1 MGERTTPAITYTYLW
16 KKYRPAILNL
26 MIASENEA
34 QEYKFS
40 SHEFRDLNPKKP
52 SHSFTLR
59 VHQSKA
65 INDVKSSLVA
75 KDLLQVL
82 RNSERATELT
92 NTAIY
97 QFELDKKFV
106 LHITHEAI
114 PESEEPTQKEDE
126 VSKVDNT
133 QSE

>member
-1 MGERTTPAITYTYLW
+1 MRERSTPAITYVYLW

-26 MIASENEA
+26 MIASKNEA

-65 INDVKSSLVA
+65 VNDVKASLVA
-75 KDLLQVL
+75 QDLLQVL
-82 RNSERATELT
+82 QNSERATELT

-97 QFELDKKFV
+97 QFELDKQFI
-106 LHITHEAI
+106 LHINHEAI
-114 PESEEPTQKEDE
+114 PEPEEDVEKEEDVSE
-126 VSKVDNT
+126 VDDN
-133 QSE
+133 